1 VERPATLEAK
11 LVPVVPGSRMT
22 VIEGT
27 GHLSPLEA
35 PDQVARLLEQ
45 FTAESRER
53 LATGAAP
60 GA

>member
-1 VERPATLEAK
+1 
-11 LVPVVPGSRMT
+11 MT

-35 PDQVARLLEQ
+35 PDQVARLLDQ
-45 FTAESRER
+45 FTADSHER